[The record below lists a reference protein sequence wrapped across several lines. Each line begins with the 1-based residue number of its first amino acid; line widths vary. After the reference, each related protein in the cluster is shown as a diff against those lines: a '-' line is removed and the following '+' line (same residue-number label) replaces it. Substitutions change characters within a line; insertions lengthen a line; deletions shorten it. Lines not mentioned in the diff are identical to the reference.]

1 MQDQVLFG
9 IRAQPGPRAQSEIR
23 TGVHSCSEL
32 SLKPGGGL
40 SLWSELSLRLGLG
53 LSLRSRVAGAGPG
66 PSVESGLGLGPES
79 SRDLAA
85 VEAGT

>member
-1 MQDQVLFG
+1 MGSGLSLDLGLNQRSGLEFTLG
-9 IRAQPGPRAQSEIR
+9 
-23 TGVHSCSEL
+23 SEL
-32 SLKPGGGL
+32 KLNPGRGL
-40 SLWSELSLRLGLG
+40 SLWSGLSLRLGLG
-53 LSLRSRVAGAGPG
+53 FSLRSRVSRAGPG